1 MNQTTK
7 LGHSPISVCRLGLGC
22 MGMSEFYGAFDETE
36 SIRTLHRAVDLGAS
50 KAQVALAWLLSRNG
64 ASSSIS
70 MNVRF

>member
-50 KAQVALAWLLSRNG
+50 KA
-64 ASSSIS
+64 
-70 MNVRF
+70 